1 MSQKKRPKDPRGG
14 HVRIYWEI
22 VDSHAYQALSFSA
35 QSLYVAMRRQLL
47 ATNNGNISATLG
59 TLKRSGWR
67 SSATLIK
74 GLRELEGVGLIAKT
88 RQGGVAYMSK
98 ICSLYRF
105 TDEACYEF
113 PKLEIPACKATFDY
127 RDLKTRAEAKQAIAC
142 SSERRKGKKPKV
154 QNLIGTASK
163 AEAIS
168 SFSDSIPELVT
179 NHSIQ

>member
-1 MSQKKRPKDPRGG
+1 MSDKKRPRDPRGG

-22 VDSHAYQALSFSA
+22 VDSHAYRVLSYSA
-35 QSLYVAMRRQLL
+35 QSLYVVIRRQLL
-47 ATNNGNISATLG
+47 STNNGNISATLG
-59 TLKRSGWR
+59 TLKHYGWR
-67 SSATLIK
+67 SSATLSK
-74 GLRELEGVGLIAKT
+74 SLRELEVVGLIAKT
-88 RQGGVAYMSK
+88 RQGGIAYMSK
-98 ICSLYRF
+98 VCSLYRF

-113 PKLEIPACKATFDY
+113 PKQRVSACKATFDY

-168 SFSDSIPELVT
+168 SFTDSIPEQVVPSSL
-179 NHSIQ
+179 Q